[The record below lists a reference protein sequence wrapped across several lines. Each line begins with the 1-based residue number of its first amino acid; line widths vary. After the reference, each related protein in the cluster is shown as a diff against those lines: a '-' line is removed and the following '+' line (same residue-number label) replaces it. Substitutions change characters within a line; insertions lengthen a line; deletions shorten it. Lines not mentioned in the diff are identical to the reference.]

1 MTNQMDSMDV
11 RKCHMQHDTYL
22 LFFCFFFQYS
32 SQGQHSSWSLIS
44 KSLRTL
50 PWQRREMLQKIAQT
64 AKVIAKTEYLRD
76 LQRLRSRQL
85 ILQQLSQHKPL
96 SLRSSGLPRHFSIS
110 LGIAITTDR
119 QQQNVLAKDVCR
131 LET

>member
-22 LFFCFFFQYS
+22 FFFFLQYS

-50 PWQRREMLQKIAQT
+50 PWQRRREMLQKIAQT

-110 LGIAITTDR
+110 LGIAITIDR